1 MLRLFSIIYSNNCLI
16 IKQVTFMPGW
26 GGGDLLYEVTGMLS
40 GKLKLNLGGVNV
52 GVAQAQTD
60 PKGDHTKT
68 DI

>member
-1 MLRLFSIIYSNNCLI
+1 
-16 IKQVTFMPGW
+16 MPGW
-26 GGGDLLYEVTGMLS
+26 GGGGDLLYEVTGMLS